1 MFKDPVLNELHKKVL
16 AEFGELRPITA
27 RDPELYFQALVES
40 IVGQQLATKA
50 AAAIRQ
56 KVRAAVGDDFSPATV
71 LALPFENLRA
81 AGLSNAKANYVC
93 NIATAWTDGNI
104 SVDQLQQLDDEALIT
119 ELTQIKGVG
128 RWTAEMFLIFTLGRT
143 DVFSVGDYG
152 LKKGIIKAYGL
163 PVEVKPAALLEL
175 SENWKPNR
183 SLASLI
189 LWQSLEL
196 KETK

>member
-1 MFKDPVLNELHKKVL
+1 MFNDPVLNELHKKVL

-27 RDPELYFQALVES
+27 RNPEHYFQALVES

-56 KVRAAVGDDFSPATV
+56 KVRAAVGKDFSPATV

-81 AGLSNAKANYVC
+81 AGLSNAKTNYVR
-93 NIATAWTDGNI
+93 NIATAWTDGTI
-104 SVDQLQQLDDEALIT
+104 SVADLQELDDESLIA

-152 LKKGIIKAYGL
+152 LKKGIIKAYSL
-163 PVEVKPAALLEL
+163 PVDIKPAELLEL

-196 KETK
+196 PETK